1 MHDLCCAYQLRG
13 ITRGSKKC
21 LIHHL
26 THTQVIKLVVV
37 KIVSPQ
43 MRFTVKAD
51 FETNDKSLL
60 LQSYAVHCTRVRLQA
75 QFVSVN
81 EKWKIVSILRRLID
95 IYTAPTLFLSPQG

>member
-1 MHDLCCAYQLRG
+1 MIYAVNISYKESHLDQRE
-13 ITRGSKKC
+13 C

-26 THTQVIKLVVV
+26 THTQVIKLVV

-43 MRFTVKAD
+43 MRFTVYAD
-51 FETNDKSLL
+51 LETNYKSLL
-60 LQSYAVHCTRVRLQA
+60 LQSYAAVHCTRVRLQA

-95 IYTAPTLFLSPQG
+95 IHTTPTLFLSPQG